1 MICNIIM
8 HFKVEEKEQSQQ
20 LKKVH
25 LSAGANVCFLNITS
39 SGFLLDFFFFVFLIL
54 GAMLVLLY

>member
-1 MICNIIM
+1 M

-25 LSAGANVCFLNITS
+25 LSAGAANVCFLNITFY
-39 SGFLLDFFFFVFLIL
+39 GFLLDIFFFVFLIL